1 MTDIPA
7 MILAKNNGG
16 KSIAV
21 YPKGQEEKVD
31 QLFNDGRVNYACL
44 ADYREGKEID
54 KVVKL
59 IIDGISIAENLA
71 TRESP
76 AVGSNI

>member
-21 YPKGQEEKVD
+21 YPSGREDKVAD
-31 QLFNDGRVNYACL
+31 LVHDGRVNYAFV
-44 ADYREGKEID
+44 ADYSKGSKMEKA
-54 KVVKL
+54 VQL
-59 IIDGISIAENLA
+59 IIQGIAIAQRLGDGQGTI
-71 TRESP
+71 
-76 AVGSNI
+76 